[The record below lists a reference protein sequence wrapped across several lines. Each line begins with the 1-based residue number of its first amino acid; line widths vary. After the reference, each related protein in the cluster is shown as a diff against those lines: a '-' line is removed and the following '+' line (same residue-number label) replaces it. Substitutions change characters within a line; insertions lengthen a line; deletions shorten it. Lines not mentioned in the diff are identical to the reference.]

1 MSAVMD
7 SSTFSESPDLE
18 RLRAL
23 VEGALRGP
31 VDALITER
39 GELQRFGE
47 ALRYPLGAG
56 GKRLRPVLLLATVEA
71 LGGELS
77 RGLPAACSLELVHTF
92 SLVHD
97 DLPALDD
104 DSLRRGLPT
113 THVAYGED
121 IAILVGDGLLAL
133 AFRVIAEGVGVSAE
147 TRLQLVHELAAATD
161 GMVRG
166 QYLDLHPIAEPDE
179 AWVRRMCSLKTG
191 CLLEAAI
198 AMGLHV
204 VGADVATTAAYRE
217 LGFEIGVAFQIVDDV
232 LDATSTS
239 EVLGKTAG
247 ADEANDRQSWVR
259 VLGLAEAQARAEA
272 SWQRAD
278 ALLDALPGEPV
289 ALRAVIETI
298 YRRTS

>member
-7 SSTFSESPDLE
+7 SSTFSESADLE

-204 VGADVATTAAYRE
+204 VGADAATTAAYRE

>member
-1 MSAVMD
+1 MD

-166 QYLDLHPIAEPDE
+166 QYLDLHPIPEPDE

-204 VGADVATTAAYRE
+204 VGADAATTAAYRE

-259 VLGLAEAQARAEA
+259 VLGLAEAQGRAEA

-278 ALLDALPGEPV
+278 ALLDALPGDPV

>member
-1 MSAVMD
+1 MGSSGSSDADAV
-7 SSTFSESPDLE
+7 E

-23 VEGALRGP
+23 ADDALRGP
-31 VDALITER
+31 VDALMSEE
-39 GELQRFGE
+39 GELARFGE

-71 LGGELS
+71 LGGDLDAA
-77 RGLPAACSLELVHTF
+77 LAPACALELVHTF

-104 DSLRRGLPT
+104 DALRRGLPT
-113 THVAYGED
+113 THVAYAED

-133 AFRVIAEGVGVSAE
+133 AFRVIAEGRGIDAE
-147 TRLQLVHELAAATD
+147 TRIGLVQELARATD

-166 QYLDLHPIAEPDE
+166 QYLDLYPSGDPDE
-179 AWVRRMCSLKTG
+179 AWVRRMCALKTG
-191 CLLEAAI
+191 RLLEAAVG
-198 AMGLHV
+198 MGLRV
-204 VGADVATTAAYRE
+204 AGADDAAAAAYRA
-217 LGFEIGVAFQIVDDV
+217 LGAEIGVAFQIVDDV

-239 EVLGKTAG
+239 AELGKTAG
-247 ADEANDRQSWVR
+247 ADEANDRASWVR
-259 VLGLAEAQARAEA
+259 VLGLAEAQRHAEA

-278 ALLDALPGEPV
+278 AMLDALPGDPR
-289 ALRAVIETI
+289 ALRACVELI

>member
-133 AFRVIAEGVGVSAE
+133 AFRVIAEGVDVSAE

-204 VGADVATTAAYRE
+204 VGADAATTAAYRE

>member
-1 MSAVMD
+1 
-7 SSTFSESPDLE
+7 
-18 RLRAL
+18 
-23 VEGALRGP
+23 
-31 VDALITER
+31 
-39 GELQRFGE
+39 
-47 ALRYPLGAG
+47 
-56 GKRLRPVLLLATVEA
+56 
-71 LGGELS
+71 
-77 RGLPAACSLELVHTF
+77 
-92 SLVHD
+92 
-97 DLPALDD
+97 
-104 DSLRRGLPT
+104 
-113 THVAYGED
+113 
-121 IAILVGDGLLAL
+121 
-133 AFRVIAEGVGVSAE
+133 
-147 TRLQLVHELAAATD
+147 
-161 GMVRG
+161 
-166 QYLDLHPIAEPDE
+166 
-179 AWVRRMCSLKTG
+179 MCSLKTG

-204 VGADVATTAAYRE
+204 VGADAATTAAYRE

>member
-166 QYLDLHPIAEPDE
+166 QYLDLHPIPEPDE

-204 VGADVATTAAYRE
+204 VGADAATTAAYRE

>member
-1 MSAVMD
+1 MD

>member
-1 MSAVMD
+1 MD

-71 LGGELS
+71 PGGELS

-133 AFRVIAEGVGVSAE
+133 AFRVIAEGVE
-147 TRLQLVHELAAATD
+147 TREQLEILHTLGAR
-161 GMVRG
+161 MG
-166 QYLDLHPIAEPDE
+166 QGYLWSRPLP
-179 AWVRRMCSLKTG
+179 
-191 CLLEAAI
+191 
-198 AMGLHV
+198 
-204 VGADVATTAAYRE
+204 
-217 LGFEIGVAFQIVDDV
+217 
-232 LDATSTS
+232 
-239 EVLGKTAG
+239 
-247 ADEANDRQSWVR
+247 
-259 VLGLAEAQARAEA
+259 
-272 SWQRAD
+272 AD
-278 ALLDALPGEPV
+278 ALAQWLAPSATEALAAPPV
-289 ALRAVIETI
+289 ARARIGADASWAGPSAVLDSTCDQA
-298 YRRTS
+298 RTGVRTSIS

>member
-18 RLRAL
+18 RLQAL

-204 VGADVATTAAYRE
+204 VGADAATTAAYRE

>member
-1 MSAVMD
+1 MG
-7 SSTFSESPDLE
+7 SSGSSDADDVE

-23 VEGALRGP
+23 VEDALRGP

-39 GELQRFGE
+39 GDLERFGE

-56 GKRLRPVLLLATVEA
+56 GKRLRPVLLLAVVEA
-71 LGGELS
+71 LGGDLAA
-77 RGLPAACSLELVHTF
+77 GLPAACALELVHTF

-121 IAILVGDGLLAL
+121 VAILVGDGLLAL
-133 AFRVIAEGVGVSAE
+133 AFRVIAEGRIADAE
-147 TRLQLVHELAAATD
+147 TRLALVHELALATD

-166 QYLDLHPIAEPDE
+166 QYLDLNPPAAPDE

-204 VGADVATTAAYRE
+204 AGADADATAAYRA
-217 LGFEIGVAFQIVDDV
+217 LGAEIGVAFQIVDDV

-239 EVLGKTAG
+239 EELGKTAG
-247 ADEANDRQSWVR
+247 ADEANDRSTWVR
-259 VLGLAEAQARAEA
+259 VLGLPVAQDRAEA
-272 SWQRAD
+272 SWERSQE
-278 ALLDALPGEPV
+278 LLAALPGEPD
-289 ALRAVIETI
+289 ALRAAVEMI

>member
-1 MSAVMD
+1 MD
-7 SSTFSESPDLE
+7 SSISSDPDDLE
-18 RLRAL
+18 RLRVL

-71 LGGELS
+71 LGGNLS
-77 RGLPAACSLELVHTF
+77 AGLPAACSLELVHTF

-104 DSLRRGLPT
+104 DSLRRGMPT

-121 IAILVGDGLLAL
+121 VAILVGDGLLAL
-133 AFRVIAEGVGVSAE
+133 AFRVIAEGSLVSAE
-147 TRLQLVHELAAATD
+147 TRLALVHELATATD

-166 QYLDLHPIAEPDE
+166 QYLDLHPADEPDE

-204 VGADVATTAAYRE
+204 AGADEATTRAYRA

-239 EVLGKTAG
+239 EELGKTAG

-259 VLGLAEAQARAEA
+259 VLGLPEAQARAEE
-272 SWQRAD
+272 SWQRTS
-278 ALLDALPGEPV
+278 ALLDALPGDPV
-289 ALRAVIETI
+289 ALRAVVETI
-298 YRRTS
+298 YRRTN

>member
-1 MSAVMD
+1 
-7 SSTFSESPDLE
+7 
-18 RLRAL
+18 
-23 VEGALRGP
+23 
-31 VDALITER
+31 
-39 GELQRFGE
+39 
-47 ALRYPLGAG
+47 
-56 GKRLRPVLLLATVEA
+56 VLLLATVEA

-166 QYLDLHPIAEPDE
+166 QYFDLHPIAEPDE

-204 VGADVATTAAYRE
+204 VGADAATTAAYRE

-247 ADEANDRQSWVR
+247 ADEVNDRQSWVR

>member
-204 VGADVATTAAYRE
+204 VGADAATTAAYRE

-289 ALRAVIETI
+289 ALRAVLETI

>member
-1 MSAVMD
+1 MD

-204 VGADVATTAAYRE
+204 VGADAATTAAYRE

>member
-1 MSAVMD
+1 
-7 SSTFSESPDLE
+7 
-18 RLRAL
+18 
-23 VEGALRGP
+23 
-31 VDALITER
+31 
-39 GELQRFGE
+39 
-47 ALRYPLGAG
+47 
-56 GKRLRPVLLLATVEA
+56 
-71 LGGELS
+71 
-77 RGLPAACSLELVHTF
+77 VHTF

-204 VGADVATTAAYRE
+204 VGADAATTAAYRE

>member
-1 MSAVMD
+1 MD

-31 VDALITER
+31 VDTLITER

-77 RGLPAACSLELVHTF
+77 RGLPTACSLELVHTF

-166 QYLDLHPIAEPDE
+166 QYLDLHPIPEPDE

-204 VGADVATTAAYRE
+204 VGADAATTAAYRE

-259 VLGLAEAQARAEA
+259 VLGLTEAQARAEA

-289 ALRAVIETI
+289 ALRSVIETI

>member
-204 VGADVATTAAYRE
+204 VGADAATTAAYRE

>member
-1 MSAVMD
+1 MD
-7 SSTFSESPDLE
+7 SSTSSDLE
-18 RLRAL
+18 RLRLL
-23 VEGALRGP
+23 VEDALRGP

-47 ALRYPLGAG
+47 ALRYPVGAG

-71 LGGELS
+71 LGGELAAA
-77 RGLPAACSLELVHTF
+77 LPAACALELVHTF

-104 DSLRRGLPT
+104 DSLRRGMPT
-113 THVAYGED
+113 THVAFGED
-121 IAILVGDGLLAL
+121 VAILVGDGLLAL
-133 AFRVIAEGVGVSAE
+133 AFRVIAEGRVADAE
-147 TRLQLVHELAAATD
+147 TRLALVHELSIATD

-166 QYLDLHPIAEPDE
+166 QYLDLHPIDEPDE

-204 VGADVATTAAYRE
+204 AGADAATTAAYRE
-217 LGFEIGVAFQIVDDV
+217 LGAEIGVAFQIVDDV

-239 EVLGKTAG
+239 EELGKTAG

-259 VLGLAEAQARAEA
+259 VLGLPEAQDRAEQ
-272 SWQRAD
+272 SWQRTD
-278 ALLDALPGEPV
+278 ALLDALPGDPA
-289 ALRAVIETI
+289 ALRAAVELI

>member
-1 MSAVMD
+1 MD

-166 QYLDLHPIAEPDE
+166 QYLDLHPIPEPDE

-204 VGADVATTAAYRE
+204 VGADAATTAAYRE

>member
-1 MSAVMD
+1 MD

-179 AWVRRMCSLKTG
+179 AWVSRMCSLKTG

-204 VGADVATTAAYRE
+204 VGADAATTAAYRE